1 MRLINERS
9 YCGTSIEDI
18 IKATGAKK
26 GNLHFYFFSKEELGL
41 AIVEE
46 TNRQFS
52 AFLSKILHGDRPLDK
67 LSNFLDAI
75 LKKHKN
81 SGFAGG

>member
-26 GNLHFYFFSKEELGL
+26 GNLHFYFFSREELGL

-46 TNRQFS
+46 ANREFLV
-52 AFLSKILHGDRPLDK
+52 FLSENLHGDRPLDK

-75 LKKHKN
+75 LKRNKN
-81 SGFAGG
+81 SGFPGG